1 MKEIRY
7 TLLSDGP
14 TDRALLPILEWVLRD
29 LGIHLPLVA
38 QWADLLRFPERSRK
52 LSDRL
57 LWTLDLYPCDLLF
70 IHRDAEREN
79 YDVRRSQ
86 IVSDIDILGKSIA
99 PYVCVIPVRMTEAWL
114 IFSEASIRRASGN
127 PNGRVQLE
135 LPSKN
140 KIESMPDPKEFLYG
154 CLKQASE
161 LTGRRLS
168 AFNERYA
175 ASLVA
180 DFISDFSPLKGLLSF
195 DQMYSDVEK
204 CAVEQNWLS
213 L

>member
-29 LGIHLPLVA
+29 IGVTLPLVA
-38 QWADLLRFPERSRK
+38 QWADPLRFPERSRK
-52 LSDRL
+52 LSDRV
-57 LWTLDLYPCDLLF
+57 LWTLELYPCDLLF
-70 IHRDAEREN
+70 IHRDAERED
-79 YDVRRSQ
+79 YDLRKSQ
-86 IVSDIDILGKSIA
+86 IISDIEILNTSNT
-99 PYVCVIPVRMTEAWL
+99 PYICVIPVRMTEAWL
-114 IFSEASIRRASGN
+114 VFHEGSIRRASSN
-127 PNGRVQLE
+127 PNGRVRLE

-140 KIESMPDPKEFLYG
+140 RIESIPDPKELLYNF
-154 CLKQASE
+154 LKQASE

-180 DFISDFSPLKGLLSF
+180 DFISDFSSLKGLPAF
-195 DQMYSDVEK
+195 DQLYNDTKKFVT
-204 CAVEQNWLS
+204 EQNWLP
-213 L
+213 